1 MTWKPEHTNE
11 RPMLRLSHGK
21 SYRVAPDSSELFSD
35 VHIPVRIAEQ
45 ICKGELDKVGEY
57 IDSRIKFNL
66 PMSLLFDERTPA
78 LTIGYPAMFSE
89 ATAIK
94 FAELLFKKA
103 EQLRFKNLLR

>member
-21 SYRVAPDSSELFSD
+21 SYRVAPDSSELFHH
-35 VHIPVRIAEQ
+35 VHIPVAVAEQ
-45 ICKGELDKVGEY
+45 VCKGEMGKVGEY
-57 IDSRIKFNL
+57 IDSRIKFNM
-66 PMSLLFDERTPA
+66 PMSLLFDEWSPTIV
-78 LTIGYPAMFSE
+78 IGYPDMFSE

-103 EQLRFKNLLR
+103 EQLRLKNLLR